1 MKVALPTRP
10 IGPFEVSQIG
20 LGCMN
25 LSHAY
30 DVPPSEE
37 QGARVLNR
45 ALDLGCTLIDTAAL
59 YGEGANERL
68 IAKAIG
74 HRRHE
79 FTLASKCVLDL
90 VDGKRVLDG
99 RPETIKG
106 SCERSLKKLNTD
118 VIDLYYLHRIDRSVP
133 IEDSVGA
140 LKDLVDEGKIRTI
153 GLSEMGAETIER
165 AHKVHPVAAVQ
176 SEYCPTVRNP
186 EVAVLD
192 ACERLG
198 IAFVAFSPVGRG
210 MLAGAI
216 KADDYKPGDIRLA
229 MPRFLEPQ
237 LSRNLKLVDRFEAV
251 AREAGITPAQLSLLW
266 VLAQRPNIIAI
277 PGTRSLDHLGEN
289 MAAATM
295 SIDPTILAEVD
306 AIFPANAL
314 EGSRYTAALQKQI
327 DTELLPNEEL
337 AAAA

>member
-1 MKVALPTRP
+1 MATLPTRK
-10 IGPFEVSQIG
+10 IGPFDVSTIG

-30 DVPPSEE
+30 DVFPSEE
-37 QGARVLNR
+37 QGAAVLNK
-45 ALDLGCTLIDTAAL
+45 ALDLGCTLIDSAAL

-74 HRRHE
+74 HRRSE
-79 FTLASKCVLDL
+79 YTLATKCVLDL

-106 SCERSLKKLNTD
+106 SCERSLKKLNVD
-118 VIDLYYLHRIDRSVP
+118 VIDLYYLHRIDRNVP

-140 LKDLVDEGKIRTI
+140 LKDLVDAGKVRAI
-153 GLSEMGAETIER
+153 GLSEMGADTIRR
-165 AHKVHPVAAVQ
+165 AHAVHPVSAVQ
-176 SEYCPTVRNP
+176 SEYCPTVRNV

-192 ACERLG
+192 TCVELG

-210 MLAGAI
+210 MLAGSI
-216 KADDYKPGDIRLA
+216 KSDTYAPGDIRLA
-229 MPRFLEPQ
+229 MPRFREPQ
-237 LSRNLKLVDRFEAV
+237 LSENLKLVDRFEAV
-251 AREAGITPAQLSLLW
+251 ARKAGIAPAQLALLW

-277 PGTRSLDHLGEN
+277 PGTRSLDHLAEN

-295 SIDPTILAEVD
+295 TIDPAILAEVD
-306 AIFPANAL
+306 EIFPVNSL
-314 EGSRYTAALQKQI
+314 KGSRYTAALQSQI
-327 DTELLPNEEL
+327 DTELLPNEEV
-337 AAAA
+337 A